1 MRILHYDNNK
11 PKYIRYAIYVVS
23 IAIVVLLQN
32 SRGALPEIMG
42 GRAMLALPFVVSLA
56 MHEREVAAAVFGA
69 LAGVLLDVSSV
80 NDGFNTLV
88 LMAIAVVCSLFI
100 SRIMQNNIVTALV
113 LNVGAT
119 IIYFLLY
126 VVVNFLFTGAP
137 LTTRVLGGFYLPSI
151 VYTVI
156 FVPLFYVIVKRIYV
170 SHKTADE

>member
-1 MRILHYDNNK
+1 MHYDNNK
-11 PKYIRYAIYVVS
+11 PKIIRFAIYVVV
-23 IAIVVLLQN
+23 AFVVVLLQN

-42 GRAMLALPFVVSLA
+42 GRAMLALPFIVSLA
-56 MHEREVAAAVFGA
+56 MHEREVSAAAFGA
-69 LAGVLLDVSSV
+69 LTGALLDISVV

-88 LMAIAVVCSLFI
+88 LMAVAVVCSLFI

-119 IIYFLLY
+119 VLYYVLY
-126 VVVNFLFTGAP
+126 VVVNLLLTGTP
-137 LTTRVLGGFYLPSI
+137 VTSRVLVGFYLPSI

-156 FVPLFYVIVKRIYV
+156 FVPVFYFIVKNIFV